1 MAEKIKKIDIEY
13 EISEDLL
20 VGNYPGN
27 LTTFKTKTISLKDV
41 EIRSDSCKF
50 GLEGV
55 KKLYIYLDR
64 NYLLRST
71 FAAVDAPSLLSIY
84 SKGEE
89 EKFSISRFNINK
101 EDLDAILGLRVDKI
115 FEGEEDKRVFY
126 EESTERIRGWYS
138 FEEED
143 LDSIEESYKKTYGN
157 NSEMPHCFTSIRK
170 VIKMAT
176 GLAKEIKDSKKFIFD
191 KFYRGIPASYL
202 RGIFD
207 RVDKTGPLFV
217 LENSGVTLQEGHKE
231 AITLEFADWGDD
243 STITKELLIFDSR
256 YNSIYGMS
264 FFLMWKRNLFINL
277 DRPLLDPLRDLFRAT
292 MDDCKIINKKDNKI
306 SYEIK
311 RYPMS
316 CDINSFFSLD
326 TFRTTTFIAFGGS
339 QASRFSFEDS
349 IIDKSWVIN
358 KKPDYASYIAHI
370 SLTPEQMEVLR
381 PNLDKFQFP
390 DLTDFIEKTFPD
402 LKWEINLN
410 EYNSLFPP
418 FERIK
423 VRLEELGI
431 HSFEYSSPVI
441 ENFYQNSEIIIQ
453 DPEKEKELILS
464 YLDYLGSSELYKT
477 TKFIDLKESVFSYDF
492 RPGSNWCPSVRSH
505 ADTDN
510 SLERFL
516 ARRFYAFYEKH
527 KDEIDPTA
535 REYYFG
541 SNSPRCTG
549 DEANNYILRKPW
561 LGSIEY
567 TILFSGKDEIQIET
581 KPLIQFVSAGL
592 NMGMSVTTIL
602 KALIGD
608 DYIGR
613 YYVNKNMYHKIFPSN
628 GKAMN
633 NSPEIV
639 NEIINIFIKHLK
651 SNSIIKRKDCKIV
664 IK

>member
-13 EISEDLL
+13 EITDDIL

-27 LTTFKTKTISLKDV
+27 SNTAKFKTISLKDV
-41 EIRSDSCKF
+41 EIRSDSCKSE
-50 GLEGV
+50 LEGV

-64 NYLLRST
+64 NYL
-71 FAAVDAPSLLSIY
+71 FGFIIAASLPSLLSIY
-84 SKGEE
+84 SSGEE
-89 EKFSISRFNINK
+89 EKFSRFDINK
-101 EDLDAILGLRVDKI
+101 EDLDAILGLRIDKLY
-115 FEGEEDKRVFY
+115 EGEEDKRVFF
-126 EESTERIRGWYS
+126 EENTERIRGWYS

-143 LDSIEESYKKTYGN
+143 LDSIEESYKKTFGN
-157 NSEMPHCFTSIRK
+157 NSEMPYCFTSIRK
-170 VIKMAT
+170 AIKMAT

-191 KFYRGIPASYL
+191 KFYRSIPPSYL

-217 LENSGVTLQEGHKE
+217 LENSGITLQEGHKE
-231 AITLEFADWGDD
+231 AITLEFADWNEGN
-243 STITKELLIFDSR
+243 TITEELLTFDSR
-256 YNSIYGMS
+256 YFSVYNMS
-264 FFLMWKRNLFINL
+264 FFLMWKRNLFINFN
-277 DRPLLDPLRDLFRAT
+277 RPLLDPLRDLFRTT
-292 MDDCKIINKKDNKI
+292 MDDCRIINEKDNKI

-316 CDINSFFSLD
+316 CDIKSFFSLD
-326 TFRTTTFIAFGGS
+326 TFRTTYLIPPEGNWV
-339 QASRFSFEDS
+339 SRYSFEDS
-349 IIDKSWVIN
+349 ITDKSWVVH
-358 KKPDYASYIAHI
+358 KLPDYASYVAFI
-370 SLTPEQMEVLR
+370 SLSPEQMEILQ

-390 DLTDFIEKTFPD
+390 DLVDFIEKTFPD
-402 LKWEINLN
+402 SKWEIKLN
-410 EYNSLFPP
+410 DYNSLFPP
-418 FERIK
+418 FNRIK

-441 ENFYQNSEIIIQ
+441 ENFYQNSEIVIQ

-464 YLDYLGSSELYKT
+464 YLDYLGSNELYK
-477 TKFIDLKESVFSYDF
+477 TKFIDLKEAVFSYDF
-492 RPGSNWCPSVRSH
+492 RPGSSWCTSVRSH
-505 ADTDN
+505 ADTG
-510 SLERFL
+510 SALERFL
-516 ARRFYAFYEKH
+516 ARRFYAFYEKY

-567 TILFSGKDEIQIET
+567 SVLFGGKDEIQIET

-613 YYVNKNMYHKIFPSN
+613 YEVDSIYHKILPSN
-628 GKAMN
+628 GKSIMN

-639 NEIINIFIKHLK
+639 NEIINMFVKYLK
-651 SNSIIKRKDCKIV
+651 SNSIIKKDCKIT

>member
-13 EISEDLL
+13 EITDDIL

-27 LTTFKTKTISLKDV
+27 SNTAKLKTISLKDV
-41 EIRSDSCKF
+41 EIRSDSCKSE
-50 GLEGV
+50 LEGV
-55 KKLYIYLDR
+55 KKLYIYLNR
-64 NYLLRST
+64 NYLLGGPLT
-71 FAAVDAPSLLSIY
+71 VANLPSLLSIY
-84 SKGEE
+84 SSGE
-89 EKFSISRFNINK
+89 EKFSRFDINK
-101 EDLDAILGLRVDKI
+101 EDLDAILGLHVDKTY
-115 FEGEEDKRVFY
+115 EGEEDKRVFY
-126 EESTERIRGWYS
+126 EENTERIRGWYS

-143 LDSIEESYKKTYGN
+143 LDSIEESYKKTFGN
-157 NSEMPHCFTSIRK
+157 NSEMPYCFTSIRK
-170 VIKMAT
+170 AIKMAT

-191 KFYRGIPASYL
+191 KFYRSIPPSYL

-217 LENSGVTLQEGHKE
+217 LENSGITLQEGHKE
-231 AITLEFADWGDD
+231 AITLEFADWIEG
-243 STITKELLIFDSR
+243 STITEEILIFNSR
-256 YNSIYGMS
+256 YLSVYGMS
-264 FFLMWKRNLFINL
+264 FFSMWKRNLFINSN
-277 DRPLLDPLRDLFRAT
+277 RPLLDPLRDLFKT
-292 MDDCKIINKKDNKI
+292 MLDDCRVINEKDNKI

-316 CDINSFFSLD
+316 CDIKSFFSLEN
-326 TFRTTTFIAFGGS
+326 FRTATFIAVGGS
-339 QASRFSFEDS
+339 QAFRYSFEDS
-349 IIDKSWVIN
+349 IITDKSWVVH
-358 KKPDYASYIAHI
+358 KSPDYASYVASI
-370 SLTPEQMEVLR
+370 SLTSEQMEVLK

-402 LKWEINLN
+402 LKWKINLN
-410 EYNSLFPP
+410 DYNSLFPP
-418 FERIK
+418 FDGIK

-431 HSFEYSSPVI
+431 HSFEYSSPAI
-441 ENFYQNSEIIIQ
+441 ENFYQNSEVIIP

-477 TKFIDLKESVFSYDF
+477 KFIDLKEAVFSYDF
-492 RPGSNWCPSVRSH
+492 RPGSNWYTSVRSH
-505 ADTDN
+505 ADTG
-510 SLERFL
+510 SALERFL

-541 SNSPRCTG
+541 SNSPRCIG

-567 TILFSGKDEIQIET
+567 SILFGGKDEIQIET

-613 YYVNKNMYHKIFPSN
+613 YEVNKNMYSKIFPSN

-633 NSPEIV
+633 NCPGIV
-639 NEIINIFIKHLK
+639 NEIINMFVKYLK
-651 SNSIIKRKDCKIV
+651 SNSIVKRDCKIV